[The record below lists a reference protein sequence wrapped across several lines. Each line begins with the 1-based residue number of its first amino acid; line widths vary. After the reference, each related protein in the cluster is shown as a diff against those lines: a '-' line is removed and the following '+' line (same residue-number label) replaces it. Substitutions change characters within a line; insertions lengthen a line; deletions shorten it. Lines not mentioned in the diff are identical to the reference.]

1 MQIERNKV
9 KKFKKYCNCCS
20 VLFKFLKRLLNGLVP
35 LTGVHRPS
43 FQPGGGILVQRG
55 VGVGFLAAS
64 QLISRPIFLR
74 IHNTIMN
81 RNSPT
86 GNPSLVDMCSDL
98 WRSRSIRLQQTESW
112 CGNHILTEKLFCYCI
127 AETIKVKIF
136 LTYMG
141 HNNMGIFLKALM
153 SNLS

>member
-1 MQIERNKV
+1 MGSGVGELASSPTPQGLKSLPSIAHFWVFLTQITWQVGEWGSRV
-9 KKFKKYCNCCS
+9 
-20 VLFKFLKRLLNGLVP
+20 GD
-35 LTGVHRPS
+35 TGVHRPS

-98 WRSRSIRLQQTESW
+98 
-112 CGNHILTEKLFCYCI
+112 
-127 AETIKVKIF
+127 
-136 LTYMG
+136 
-141 HNNMGIFLKALM
+141 
-153 SNLS
+153 